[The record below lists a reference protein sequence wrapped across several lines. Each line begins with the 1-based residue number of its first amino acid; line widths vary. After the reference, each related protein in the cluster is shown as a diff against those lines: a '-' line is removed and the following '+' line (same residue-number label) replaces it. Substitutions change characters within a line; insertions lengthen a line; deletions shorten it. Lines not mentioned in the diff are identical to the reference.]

1 MTSTLMRID
10 RGGNGAEREARG
22 SVMRA
27 RARESGERDAR
38 ADASTSPRLS
48 AGRGEDEDGET
59 REALLDGL
67 EAFALASAVVVK
79 ARAAVVERTVYR
91 TAAQTGRAETLPP
104 RTLMS
109 SWVDVPL
116 YAAVVA
122 GTVLRRMRRAREENS
137 VSALADKAPSSLRAR
152 LAALEQAND
161 GVLEISRRTAR
172 DVSRLGTRVRLTRRE
187 LSPPLRKVQAES
199 NEHAQILAAVAEKI
213 ESLESELAE
222 GQSTMSGLH
231 TVSSKQFDVLSRAIA
246 DLKASQMELAT
257 ALSEV
262 RAEAAAAAARPLEL
276 EASEYDVL
284 PARESRDEER
294 DDERARRE
302 IRALPAPEDAR

>member
-1 MTSTLMRID
+1 M
-10 RGGNGAEREARG
+10 
-22 SVMRA
+22 
-27 RARESGERDAR
+27 
-38 ADASTSPRLS
+38 
-48 AGRGEDEDGET
+48 
-59 REALLDGL
+59 
-67 EAFALASAVVVK
+67 
-79 ARAAVVERTVYR
+79 
-91 TAAQTGRAETLPP
+91 
-104 RTLMS
+104 
-109 SWVDVPL
+109 
-116 YAAVVA
+116 
-122 GTVLRRMRRAREENS
+122 
-137 VSALADKAPSSLRAR
+137 SALADKAPSSLRAR

>member
-1 MTSTLMRID
+1 M
-10 RGGNGAEREARG
+10 
-22 SVMRA
+22 
-27 RARESGERDAR
+27 
-38 ADASTSPRLS
+38 
-48 AGRGEDEDGET
+48 
-59 REALLDGL
+59 LDGL
-67 EAFALASAVVVK
+67 EAFALASAVAVK
-79 ARAAVVERTVYR
+79 ARAAVVERDAYR
-91 TAAQTGRAETLPP
+91 TAAQTGRADALPP
-104 RTLMS
+104 RALTS
-109 SWVDVPL
+109 AWVDVPL

-122 GTVLRRMRRAREENS
+122 GTVLRRMRRAREENG

-257 ALSEV
+257 ALAEV

-276 EASEYDVL
+276 EASEYNVL
-284 PARESRDEER
+284 LARESDDEER
-294 DDERARRE
+294 DERRARRE
-302 IRALPAPEDAR
+302 IRALPAPDDE